1 MARTN
6 SSVLWHWTSTKAPEL
21 PAWITPEMFSG
32 RYVSPN
38 SFPTAAVASNVSVNR
53 SGKVT
58 NGFMKAILRARMI
71 RNGASVDGFG
81 KNNDVSIAEMT
92 MSANF
97 SGLDVGL
104 GEIACVVYNQSTGE
118 IKASKSGVAYKVA
131 TESSAPIFLAILPV
145 LFEDNTQFHQKFDDF
160 CNADENDPV
169 GLDALR
175 SCACFLAD
183 YVYAATSGAPTTGIN
198 ARTRPVCAPSQVR
211 SLSATAMGTPMVK
224 PTSYVGHFQKF
235 PVTNVSHNGNNKASR
250 QTIELKDFVDSYIFS
265 TNKLTPE
272 QEKLVPKLDAG
283 YVIHD
288 TLIMCCQHIKA
299 TTGRPRPVRNILLR
313 GEPGTGKSETYV
325 GIAAGCH
332 LPLYTFAA
340 NAMTEP
346 FDLFGQ
352 FVPIDENG
360 EQTGPKVPLDK
371 IISGLPSAKD
381 MSMDPVFAYQEIT
394 GLYKAD
400 ATATDCMT
408 AAFNLAQKSIDVNGG
423 QQRFK
428 FVPGQLIYAMKI
440 GGVWGFDEVTLPQN
454 PGVVPAL
461 NPAMDNTQSITL
473 PTGEIINRHP
483 NCIFVGTTNIDLEG
497 CRRMNQAWQDR
508 CQLIIDMEEP
518 SDDELIARVKSMT
531 GFDDSKDSAIVDL
544 DKFVRAYHEFKQIA
558 KRKRLD
564 DGTIGPRKLADWVI
578 STLVTGDPVAS
589 AEITI
594 IPGATADEQGIS
606 ELSEKLLD
614 IF

>member
-1 MARTN
+1 MARNN
-6 SSVLWHWTSTKAPEL
+6 SLLWHWTSTKAPEL
-21 PAWITPEMFSG
+21 PAWICPEMYNG
-32 RYVSPN
+32 RFTSR
-38 SFPTAAVASNVSVNR
+38 FGHDTAVVQSVVIKNH
-53 SGKVT
+53 SGKIT
-58 NGFMKAILRARMI
+58 NGFVKALLRARMI
-71 RNGASVDGFG
+71 RNGAAVDGFG
-81 KNNDVSIAEMT
+81 KNDHSAIAEMT
-92 MSANF
+92 LNKNF
-97 SGLDVGL
+97 TGTDVGF
-104 GEIACVVYNQSTGE
+104 GEVVCVAYDYTTGDF
-118 IKASKSGVAYKVA
+118 KASMSGSAYKVGSETA
-131 TESSAPIFLAILPV
+131 APFFMAIFAV
-145 LFEDNTQFHQKFDDF
+145 LMDDSVFAKQFDEF
-160 CNADENDPV
+160 CKADENTQEGVDM
-169 GLDALR
+169 LR
-175 SCACFLAD
+175 SCACFLSD
-183 YVYAATSGAPTTGIN
+183 YTYAATSSTPTTISIK
-198 ARTRPVCAPSQVR
+198 AYPVCAPSQVR
-211 SLSATAMGTPMVK
+211 SLTKTAMGSPMMK
-224 PTSYVGHFQKF
+224 PTTYVGHFQKF
-235 PVTNVSHNGNNKASR
+235 AVTNANNNANAKAVKKTVSVA
-250 QTIELKDFVDSYIFS
+250 DFVGSYAFS
-265 TNKLTPE
+265 TNVLTAE

-288 TLIMCCQHIKA
+288 TLITCCQHIKA

-360 EQTGPKVPLDK
+360 EQTGPKVPPDK
-371 IISGLPSAKD
+371 IINGLPSAKD

-408 AAFNLAQKSIDVNGG
+408 AAFNLAQKSIDVSGG
-423 QQRFK
+423 QQKFK
-428 FVPGQLIYAMKI
+428 FVPGQLIYAMKT

-473 PTGEIINRHP
+473 PTGEIVNRHP
-483 NCIFVGTTNIDLEG
+483 DCIFVGTTNIDLEG

-531 GFDDSKDSAIVDL
+531 GFDDAQDGAVVDM
-544 DKFVRAYHEFKQIA
+544 DKFIRAYHEFKQIA

-564 DGTIGPRKLADWVI
+564 DGTIGPRKLADWVT

-589 AEITI
+589 ARITI
-594 IPGATADEQGIS
+594 IPGATADEQGIA
-606 ELSEKLLD
+606 ELEEKLGD

>member
-6 SSVLWHWTSTKAPEL
+6 SSVLWHWTGTKAPEL
-21 PAWITPEMFSG
+21 PAWVTPEMYSG
-32 RYVSPN
+32 RYTSPIN
-38 SFPTAAVASNVSVNR
+38 LDTAVVATNVNANR
-53 SGKVT
+53 SGKIT
-58 NGFMKAILRARMI
+58 NGFLKALLRARMI
-71 RNGASVDGFG
+71 RRGASVDGFG
-81 KNNDVSIAEMT
+81 KNSNVSIAEMT
-92 MSANF
+92 MSTNY
-97 SGLDVGL
+97 SGTDVGL
-104 GEIACVVYNQSTGE
+104 GEVVCVVYNHSTGE
-118 IKASKSGVAYKVA
+118 IKASKSGMAYKVA
-131 TESSAPIFLAILPV
+131 TESSAPIFLAMIPFL
-145 LFEDNTQFHQKFDDF
+145 LEDQIFSQKFDIF
-160 CNADENDPV
+160 CKVDESDQF
-169 GLDALR
+169 GIDSLR
-175 SCACFLAD
+175 ACACFLAD
-183 YVYAATSGAPTTGIN
+183 YVYAATSGTPTSGIN
-198 ARTRPVCAPSQVR
+198 VNQLPICSPSQVR
-211 SLSATAMGTPMVK
+211 SLTQTAMGTPMVK
-224 PTSYVGHFQKF
+224 PTSYEGHFQKF
-235 PVTNVSHNGNNKASR
+235 PVTNISHAGNNTVSK
-250 QTIELKDFVDSYIFS
+250 QKVEVKDFVGSYIFS

-288 TLIMCCQHIKA
+288 TLITCCQHIKA

-394 GLYKAD
+394 GLYKED

-408 AAFNLAQKSIDVNGG
+408 AAFNLAQKSIDVSGG

-428 FVPGQLIYAMKI
+428 FVPGQLIYAMKN

-483 NCIFVGTTNIDLEG
+483 DCIFVGTTNIDLEG

-531 GFDDSKDSAIVDL
+531 GFDDSKDAAIVDL

-564 DGTIGPRKLADWVI
+564 DGTIGPRKLADWVT

-589 AEITI
+589 ARITI

-606 ELSEKLLD
+606 ELCEKLGD

>member
-1 MARTN
+1 MANTN
-6 SSVLWHWTSTKAPEL
+6 YSVLWHWTGTKAPEL
-21 PAWITPEMFSG
+21 PAWVTTEMYNG
-32 RYVSPN
+32 RYASKN
-38 SFPTAAVASNVSVNR
+38 GFPTAILQSNASVNR

-58 NGFMKAILRARMI
+58 NGFMKALLRARMI
-71 RNGASVDGFG
+71 RNGATVDGFG
-81 KNNDVSIAEMT
+81 KNHKIAIAEMT
-92 MSANF
+92 MSTNYA
-97 SGLDVGL
+97 GTDVGF
-104 GEIACVVYNQSTGE
+104 GELACVTYDFTNGD
-118 IKASKSGVAYKVA
+118 IRASKGGQAFKA
-131 TESSAPIFLAILPV
+131 NETAAPIFLAVFAV
-145 LFEDNTQFHQKFDDF
+145 LMGNGEFSQKFDSF
-160 CNADENDPV
+160 CNAQETSELGVDT
-169 GLDALR
+169 LC

-183 YVYAATSGAPTTGIN
+183 YVYAATSGSPTIT
-198 ARTRPVCAPSQVR
+198 AVTVPQLPLCASSQI
-211 SLSATAMGTPMVK
+211 SKLSETTMNSPKVK
-224 PTSYVGHFQKF
+224 PFQYWGNFQRF
-235 PVTNVSHNGNNKASR
+235 PVTKVSKTKNAGKTNNK
-250 QTIELKDFVDSYIFS
+250 IEVKDFVDAYIFS

-288 TLIMCCQHIKA
+288 TLITCCQHIKA

-394 GLYKAD
+394 GPYKAD

-408 AAFNLAQKSIDVNGG
+408 SAFNLAQKSIDVSGG

-428 FVPGQLIYAMKI
+428 FVPGQLIYAMKT

-483 NCIFVGTTNIDLEG
+483 DCIFVGTTNIDLEG

-518 SDDELIARVKSMT
+518 SDDELIARVKAMT
-531 GFDDSKDSAIVDL
+531 GFGDVKDSAVVDMN
-544 DKFVRAYHEFKQIA
+544 KFIRAYHEFKQIA

-564 DGTIGPRKLADWVI
+564 DGTIGPRKLADWVT

-589 AEITI
+589 ARITI

-606 ELSEKLLD
+606 ELCEKLGD